1 MIDPKEND
9 IDYQALE
16 GKLDLANVLASLLD
30 SMGGSAEIDADALF
44 TNIQIDRQ
52 LILEYNEEKKQF
64 IVRIENIGKNE
75 AREAELENNNG

>member
-52 LILEYNEEKKQF
+52 LILEYNEDKKQYDM
-64 IVRIENIGKNE
+64 
-75 AREAELENNNG
+75 ASA

>member
-75 AREAELENNNG
+75 AKEAELENNNG

>member
-52 LILEYNEEKKQF
+52 LILEYNEEKKKF

-75 AREAELENNNG
+75 AKEAELENNNG

>member
-52 LILEYNEEKKQF
+52 LILEYNEDKKQF

-75 AREAELENNNG
+75 AKEAELENNNG